1 MSCLKNKNTEV
12 DIMSIVSA
20 DFAAAYAE
28 CGNAYEAA
36 VAAGAK
42 RGAEAAVEGVRCLF
56 SRTVANRVA
65 LLRMKRARCGAD
77 QGLRRLAFGRNN
89 DAAALAFAETVTPE
103 MIERAD
109 LFGVSEIKVGKGV
122 VEIKFFDRLKAL
134 DLLSAEEHSEGS
146 SAAAQSL
153 IGAIYG
159 DGDGED
165 CA

>member
-1 MSCLKNKNTEV
+1 
-12 DIMSIVSA
+12 MSISIS
-20 DFAAAYAE
+20 DFAAKYAE
-28 CGNAYEAA
+28 CGNAYESA

-42 RGAEAAVEGVRCLF
+42 RGAEAALEGVRCLF
-56 SRTVANRVA
+56 MRTVANKAELMR
-65 LLRMKRARCGAD
+65 LRKARCPAD

-103 MIERAD
+103 MIEKAD

-134 DLLSAEEHSEGS
+134 DLLCNEERSEGS
-146 SAAAQSL
+146 TAAAESL

-159 DGDGED
+159 NEEE
-165 CA
+165 CT